1 MKTIYTW
8 TFIFVVVF
16 ASTAGD
22 VLQSYAMKKI
32 GDVGRLRRQRGIS
45 YVVFQVVT
53 SPSFMLGLLFMA
65 TAFYSLVIA
74 LSWGDVSLVVP
85 ASASMTF
92 ITNAFAA
99 KIFLKED
106 VDKRRL
112 VSAAL
117 VAGGVALLAY

>member
-1 MKTIYTW
+1 MKTLYTW

-32 GDVGRLRRQRGIS
+32 GDVGRLRRERGIP
-45 YVVFQVVT
+45 YVIFRVLT

-65 TAFYSLVIA
+65 TAFYSLVVA

-106 VDKRRL
+106 VDKRRML
-112 VSAAL
+112 AAVL
-117 VAGGVALLAY
+117 VAAGVALLAY